1 LLEYI
6 LSLKTEN
13 WSTVLGSNFP
23 SNLVTLLEAFIHK
36 KVEKHSYYFSGNEG
50 EKYSDSF
57 YLSNRGIKKLSEIGL
72 ITEKFYENIKSYPY
86 PHADNFSYKKDTYEV
101 KCTPKGKKVA
111 KEIIEELFHNN
122 SNLKSILANLEIED
136 FPKQDF
142 PYENPSYWGFPRLTA
157 VFEKKK
163 WVMERDLELTTED
176 WWTDNLGY
184 LKKVID

>member
-23 SNLVTLLEAFIHK
+23 SNLVTLLEAFIH
-36 KVEKHSYYFSGNEG
+36 
-50 EKYSDSF
+50 
-57 YLSNRGIKKLSEIGL
+57 
-72 ITEKFYENIKSYPY
+72 
-86 PHADNFSYKKDTYEV
+86 KKDTYEV